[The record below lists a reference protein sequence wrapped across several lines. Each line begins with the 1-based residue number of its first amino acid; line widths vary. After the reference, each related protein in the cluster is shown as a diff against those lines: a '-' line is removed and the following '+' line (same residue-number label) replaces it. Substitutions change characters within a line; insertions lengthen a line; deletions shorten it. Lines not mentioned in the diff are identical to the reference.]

1 MDRAGRSLR
10 GCVTGALVA
19 LGALLALAAL
29 AATAPPAGAHV
40 PFLEPDR
47 SSAAPARPGD
57 PFPGAVVVPDAAI
70 SRAVYGTLAHDAPFD
85 AYRLQVSHTAVTP
98 IELLIPQT
106 GALRDFRP
114 SFALVGPG
122 LRSSGAPPP
131 FIQSRVVAAYGNR
144 SFPIGEGP
152 GVVVIGD
159 PGRTTRETFYE
170 PFSFSRYYRGG
181 QTTVTLR
188 PGVSY
193 YLVVWHPA
201 GTTGPYAFGIGVA
214 EKFSLGDVG
223 RSLVDVV
230 RIKLGLYGQGAFSW
244 GSAAALAALVAAAIG
259 LVVWA
264 LRRRR
269 RRRRPAGPADTAGA
283 RR

>member
-1 MDRAGRSLR
+1 MDRAGRSMR
-10 GCVTGALVA
+10 AVVAGALVA
-19 LGALLALAAL
+19 LGALLALATL
-29 AATAPPAGAHV
+29 AATAPAAAAHV

-47 SSAAPARPGD
+47 SSAAPAKPGD

-85 AYRLQVSHTAVTP
+85 AYRLHVSRAAVTP

-114 SFALVGPG
+114 SFALVGLG

-131 FIQSRVVAAYGNR
+131 FIQSRLAAAYGNR
-144 SFPIGEGP
+144 SFPLGEGP
-152 GVVVIGD
+152 GVIAIPD
-159 PGRTTRETFYE
+159 PGRTPRETFYE

-181 QTTVTLR
+181 KTTVTLR
-188 PGVSY
+188 PGVPY
-193 YLVVWHPA
+193 YLVAWDPA
-201 GTTGPYAFGIGVA
+201 GRTGPYAFGIGVA
-214 EKFSLGDVG
+214 EKFSLGDVA

-244 GSAAALAALVAAAIG
+244 GAAAALAALAAAVSA
-259 LVVWA
+259 LVVWSV
-264 LRRRR
+264 RRR
-269 RRRRPAGPADTAGA
+269 RRRRPAGPAGPAGA
-283 RR
+283 